1 MSIITAFPLSLPP
14 YNSRNNQF
22 STAFSIIEGDGEQ
35 FLNFPLIAFTPGF
48 PLQAQE
54 LNELQENWEIQS
66 SYDTEFLQNYFGSAG
81 VQTPSTYGSNSA
93 LFIQPSSDVTTVIN
107 GDTVTITASNVV
119 SVYDNGMRY
128 WIKINPITNSVT
140 LTSASVRFLKL
151 DATIEYI
158 PCSSDSSSIGFYFND
173 NSSGNFDSGTCGASR
188 VRVSAET
195 STFVSTLQDN
205 CFARVEKKSNGQI
218 EVTLIAGDI

>member
-22 STAFSIIEGDGEQ
+22 STAFSIIQGDGEQ